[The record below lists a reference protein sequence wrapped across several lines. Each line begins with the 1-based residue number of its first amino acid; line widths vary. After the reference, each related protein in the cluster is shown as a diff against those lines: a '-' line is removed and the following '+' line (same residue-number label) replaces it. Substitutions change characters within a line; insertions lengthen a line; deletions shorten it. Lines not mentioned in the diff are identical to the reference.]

1 LNISTRRYDRI
12 VKIIMGRIYDPAF
25 VPHLEFTELTDNLI
39 RTRGN
44 KFKLVHHHI
53 TVINIYDLR
62 KYNFTNRVIPIWNS
76 LSNHV
81 VCAETVK

>member
-1 LNISTRRYDRI
+1 M
-12 VKIIMGRIYDPAF
+12 VRIYDPAF

-76 LSNHV
+76 FLIMSFLLKLLNKPSK
-81 VCAETVK
+81 TV